1 MQQKIQARLN
11 AKKQTNKQKYWNAA
25 WHVYTRG
32 TEKQHLRGLKRSN
45 LLSLPTR
52 KATFTPC
59 ECAFAVR
66 IGHGGVAI
74 VSARLPVRLITC
86 QSPRSCYLH
95 HLSLS
100 LSLSLSLFLSAYP
113 PSWIFTPLK
122 KTENQCLCNLNLC
135 PEPTRLSHVDL
146 MTFEICSEPTGS
158 HLLRA
163 EPRGCVLESE
173 PGAERSPAH

>member
-1 MQQKIQARLN
+1 MQKN
-11 AKKQTNKQKYWNAA
+11 KQTNKNTGMQRGMCIQGEQKN
-25 WHVYTRG
+25 
-32 TEKQHLRGLKRSN
+32 SI
-45 LLSLPTR
+45 S
-52 KATFTPC
+52 
-59 ECAFAVR
+59 
-66 IGHGGVAI
+66 GVW
-74 VSARLPVRLITC
+74 RDQTC
-86 QSPRSCYLH
+86 CHSPREKLRSPLASVH
-95 HLSLS
+95 SRSGLDMAGSLS
-100 LSLSLSLFLSAYP
+100 CPPACPSGWSPVNHPAPVICTISLSLFLSAYP

>member
-1 MQQKIQARLN
+1 MACVYKGNRKTASQGFEEIKPAVTPHAKSYVHPLRVCIRGQDWTWRGRYRVRPSARQAD
-11 AKKQTNKQKYWNAA
+11 
-25 WHVYTRG
+25 
-32 TEKQHLRGLKRSN
+32 HLSITPL
-45 LLSLPTR
+45 LLSAP
-52 KATFTPC
+52 
-59 ECAFAVR
+59 
-66 IGHGGVAI
+66 
-74 VSARLPVRLITC
+74 
-86 QSPRSCYLH
+86 
-95 HLSLS
+95 
-100 LSLSLSLFLSAYP
+100 SLSLFLSAYP